1 MACKQG
7 FQLFLFSSLFR
18 FLLFIPGPCIH
29 PFLFPFYSL
38 LYPPF
43 LFPFVH
49 FVFFTPLFTLF
60 SSNPCLKKK
69 RIPGG
74 HIFKTTT
81 QPNSLC
87 YITKL
92 TKVTYTLP
100 FIFRLL
106 GLVGH

>member
-49 FVFFTPLFTLF
+49 FFLHSFIHPFQFKPL
-60 SSNPCLKKK
+60 SEEEKNPW
-69 RIPGG
+69 GT
-74 HIFKTTT
+74 HF
-81 QPNSLC
+81 
-87 YITKL
+87 
-92 TKVTYTLP
+92 
-100 FIFRLL
+100 
-106 GLVGH
+106 

>member
-7 FQLFLFSSLFR
+7 FQLSLLFLFSDYYYLSLDPVSTPFC
-18 FLLFIPGPCIH
+18 FLSIHSFIH
-29 PFLFPFYSL
+29 PFYSL
-38 LYPPF
+38 
-43 LFPFVH
+43 H
-49 FVFFTPLFTLF
+49 FVFFTPLSTLF